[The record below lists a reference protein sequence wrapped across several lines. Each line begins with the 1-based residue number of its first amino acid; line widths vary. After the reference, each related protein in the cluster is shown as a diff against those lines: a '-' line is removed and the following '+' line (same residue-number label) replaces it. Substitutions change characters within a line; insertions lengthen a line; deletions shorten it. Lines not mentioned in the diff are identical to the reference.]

1 MQAAYWFA
9 TTRGGFQLAPPSY
22 FDINDGDVRERFREG
37 VSAIMSGIRGG
48 VFPANP
54 GPPDRNKPVNCRF
67 CDFDS
72 LCPARR
78 ADLWERKKADPLLSG
93 YLALSGEGKEK

>member
-1 MQAAYWFA
+1 
-9 TTRGGFQLAPPSY
+9 
-22 FDINDGDVRERFREG
+22 
-37 VSAIMSGIRGG
+37 MSGIRGG

-54 GPPDRNKPVNCRF
+54 GPPDRNKPANCRF

-93 YLALSGEGKEK
+93 YLALSLIVVTTRCPTSLISIEPGG